1 MKKLICVLT
10 VVAFGVAPN
19 LFAGGSCCSS
29 EQKTSTDST
38 KASCPYM
45 TAQQTSSKS
54 CCAAKMTKASK
65 GRTGW
70 KNARVDVKGA
80 ALLASR

>member
-1 MKKLICVLT
+1 MKKLLCVVT
-10 VVAFGVAPN
+10 VAAFGVAPN

-45 TAQQTSSKS
+45 TAQQTSAKS
-54 CCAAKMTKASK
+54 CCAAKMAKASK
-65 GRTGW
+65 GRTAW
-70 KNARVDVKGA
+70 KTPRLDVKGA
-80 ALLASR
+80 TLLASR